1 MGNLPLILV
10 ATLAAFTGAFWGSR
24 LVKKV
29 TLRTVQVL
37 VAVMLFLIAILLG
50 SGII

>member
-1 MGNLPLILV
+1 VGNLPLILI
-10 ATLAAFTGAFWGSR
+10 ATLAAFIGAFVGSR
-24 LVKKV
+24 LLRKV
-29 TLRTVQVL
+29 TLRAVQVL